1 MSVVDEMA
9 NGKRVLIAGSGP
21 AGLSCAL
28 VLAEAGV
35 PVTVLE
41 ALPELA
47 HDLRAGTYHPPTLEM
62 LAPYGITDRM
72 IERGIKARTWQIRDR
87 EEGVLAEWDLGL
99 LANDTPYPYRLH
111 LEQHKLTPLML
122 DKLRTYPHFDIRFS
136 AEVVGARET
145 AGGVAVDIAGEGETE
160 TLEGAY
166 VVGCEGIRSPVRV
179 AMDVAFE
186 GFTWDEAFVI
196 VSTPYD
202 FGPLGFANASYVAD
216 PEEWFFLIHVPGF
229 EPPALWRIAMPA
241 DPTARRD
248 ETLAPAA
255 IERRLQGIAAKPEP
269 YQVVH
274 ANAYRVHQ
282 RVAASFNRG
291 RMVVCGDAAHV
302 NNPLGGMGLNGAV
315 HDAINVGEK
324 LVEIMRGKAGPE
336 LLDRYTRQ
344 RRPPQIEFV
353 QRITINN
360 KKLIEERDPAVRR
373 TRHDELRRTAADPAR
388 AYAYLLESSM
398 IAMVRR
404 AAEIA

>member
-1 MSVVDEMA
+1 MA
-9 NGKRVLIAGSGP
+9 NDKRVLIAGSGP

-41 ALPELA
+41 ALPDLA

-87 EEGVLAEWDLGL
+87 REGVLAEWDLGL

-111 LEQHKLTPLML
+111 FEQHKLTPLML
-122 DKLRTYPHFDIRFS
+122 EKLRTYPHFDIRFS

-145 AGGVAVDIAGEGETE
+145 ADGVAVDIACDGKTE
-160 TLEGAY
+160 TVEGGY
-166 VVGCEGIRSPVRV
+166 VVGAEGIRSPVRT
-179 AMDVAFE
+179 AIGTEFE
-186 GFTWDEAFVI
+186 GFTYDEAFTI

-202 FGPLGFANASYVAD
+202 FGPHGFANASYVAD
-216 PEEWFFLIHVPGF
+216 PDEWFFLIHVPGF
-229 EPPALWRIAMPA
+229 EPPSLWRIAMPG
-241 DPTARRD
+241 DPNRARE
-248 ETLAPAA
+248 ETLAPDT
-255 IERRLQGIAAKPEP
+255 IERRLQGIVATPEP
-269 YQVVH
+269 YQVIH

-282 RVAASFNRG
+282 RVAKTYNNG
-291 RMVVCGDAAHV
+291 RMAICGDAAHV

-315 HDAINVGEK
+315 HDAINLAEK
-324 LVEIMRGKAGPE
+324 LVEIVRGAAGPE

-360 KKLIEERDPAVRR
+360 KKMLETRDPETRR
-373 TRHDELRRTAADPAR
+373 ARNDELRRAAADPKV